1 MKNNPYSVPYI
12 TTFSAD
18 NIFLQILFWKKL
30 SDERIQ
36 TNPVFV
42 FIFDTSCIISILI
55 MCKLSMQFIWFN
67 KSDYV
72 FGSQHKTNNENIV
85 H

>member
-1 MKNNPYSVPYI
+1 MKNNSYI
-12 TTFSAD
+12 VTTFSAD

-30 SDERIQ
+30 WDESIQ

-42 FIFDTSCIISILI
+42 FIFDASYIISILI
-55 MCKLSMQFIWFN
+55 MRKLAVQFIWFN

-72 FGSQHKTNNENIV
+72 FGSQHKTNDENIV